1 MHEPKPQ
8 TASPADSLGVSEGR
22 LLFLVSAVQ
31 FVNILDFMM
40 VMPLG
45 PDFAKDLAIPVTAL
59 GLIGGSYT
67 AAAAAS
73 GVVCSRFLDRFD
85 RRSALAAMMLG
96 LVIATALGG
105 LAQDLTMLIAAR
117 VLAGIFGGPA
127 TSLSLSI
134 IADVI
139 PAERRGRALGTVM
152 GAFSAATVL
161 GLPISLEL
169 ARVGSWRTPFFA
181 VAAMGLVVA
190 ASALLMMPK
199 LTLHL
204 AELRTTVE
212 RPLWVFV
219 QEPAVFVALVATATV
234 MTAAFSVIPNISTYI
249 QHNMHYPRDN
259 LSVLYLAGGGV
270 SFITMRLIGRYVDS
284 LGAPRVSAIGTVLFV
299 GILFVSFVIEW
310 RAVPVI
316 ALFVVFMSAMAI
328 RNVSMSALTSR
339 VPAPFERARFMS
351 LQSAVQHLA
360 SSLGAFVSSLILT
373 ERPDHSL
380 RGMPTIASVA
390 IGLALLLPVLLAQ
403 TERLVRAR
411 DGGAPAAAARASA
424 GART

>member
-1 MHEPKPQ
+1 MHEAKPQ
-8 TASPADSLGVSEGR
+8 ADSPAQRLGISEGR

-45 PDFAKDLAIPVTAL
+45 PDFAKDLGIPVTSL

-73 GVVCSRFLDRFD
+73 GIVCSRFLDRFD

-96 LVIATALGG
+96 LVIGTAFGG
-105 LAQDLTMLIAAR
+105 FAHDLTTLVAAR

-139 PAERRGRALGTVM
+139 PPERRGRALGTVM
-152 GAFSAATVL
+152 GAFSAASVL
-161 GLPISLEL
+161 GLPASLEL
-169 ARVGSWRTPFFA
+169 ARHGSWRSPFFA

-190 ASALLMMPK
+190 ASALFMMPK

-204 AELRTTVE
+204 AELRATVQ
-212 RPLWVFV
+212 RPMWIFV
-219 QEPAVFVALVATATV
+219 QEPLVVVSLAATATV
-234 MTAAFSVIPNISTYI
+234 MFAAFSVIPNISTYI
-249 QHNMHYPRDN
+249 QHNMHYPRED

-284 LGAPRVSAIGTVLFV
+284 LGAPRVSALGTLFFV
-299 GILFVSFVIEW
+299 GILFVCFVIEW

-316 ALFVVFMSAMAI
+316 AFFVVFMSAMAV
-328 RNVSMSALTSR
+328 RNVSMSTLTSR
-339 VPAPFERARFMS
+339 VPAPYERARYMS
-351 LQSAVQHLA
+351 LQSAVQHIA
-360 SSLGAFVSSLILT
+360 SALGAFVSSLILT

-390 IGLALLLPVLLAQ
+390 IGLALLLPLLLAQ

-411 DGGAPAAAARASA
+411 DGQAAAAPAA
-424 GART
+424 TQT